1 MKNLLK
7 AELLKFKKD
16 YFIWGICI
24 VLIICACFSILT
36 DVYISVENALLCL
49 GKDYMVLL
57 LSFAIY
63 AGFTLTDEF
72 SNRTII
78 HIITCGNKRLS
89 FLVVKGLHYTL
100 GCTIIVTLYFGV
112 SVLVSMVTLETN
124 LPLTDLFHNLI
135 VNLILSIPLYL
146 SIATIFFLIAFLLKR
161 ATLTMGISVAFSIIG
176 VVFTNKVYY
185 ASPIQMQNMLQYLPT
200 IQLPMI
206 FEHTFYLNDYLI
218 TLILSI
224 SIIFVSFIGSFFI
237 LEKAE
242 L

>member
-1 MKNLLK
+1 
-7 AELLKFKKD
+7 
-16 YFIWGICI
+16 
-24 VLIICACFSILT
+24 
-36 DVYISVENALLCL
+36 
-49 GKDYMVLL
+49 
-57 LSFAIY
+57 
-63 AGFTLTDEF
+63 
-72 SNRTII
+72 
-78 HIITCGNKRLS
+78 
-89 FLVVKGLHYTL
+89 
-100 GCTIIVTLYFGV
+100 
-112 SVLVSMVTLETN
+112 
-124 LPLTDLFHNLI
+124 
-135 VNLILSIPLYL
+135 
-146 SIATIFFLIAFLLKR
+146 
-161 ATLTMGISVAFSIIG
+161 MGISVAFSIIG

>member
-1 MKNLLK
+1 
-7 AELLKFKKD
+7 
-16 YFIWGICI
+16 
-24 VLIICACFSILT
+24 
-36 DVYISVENALLCL
+36 
-49 GKDYMVLL
+49 
-57 LSFAIY
+57 
-63 AGFTLTDEF
+63 
-72 SNRTII
+72 
-78 HIITCGNKRLS
+78 
-89 FLVVKGLHYTL
+89 
-100 GCTIIVTLYFGV
+100 
-112 SVLVSMVTLETN
+112 MVTLETN